1 MVKKGNCTNELPC
14 ADKPLTPTNSQNPVD
29 IASIYIYLF
38 IYVYIYICICMYR
51 YMYIYKT
58 YGTKKQKKKNDAGY
72 RSPGADPKAHSRLN
86 DSVTL

>member
-1 MVKKGNCTNELPC
+1 MVKKGNCANELPC
-14 ADKPLTPTNSQNPVD
+14 ADKPLTPTNSQNTVD

-38 IYVYIYICICMYR
+38 VYKFTYIFVYVCIGICIY
-51 YMYIYKT
+51 T
-58 YGTKKQKKKNDAGY
+58 THTAQKKKQNDAGY